1 MNLIDIGA
9 NLTHDAFAADRE
21 AVLARAKASGVTGMV
36 VTGSSLACSRA
47 ALALAQAHPDLLRC
61 TAGVHPHHAADEKPC
76 SLAELATLWAAPEV
90 VAVGETGL
98 DFFRDFSPRS
108 EQERVFEWH
117 LEQAGRTG
125 LPLFLHER
133 DAHARFLP
141 MIRACRDLLSDAV
154 VHCFTGDRTALYAY
168 LDLGLYI
175 GITGWI
181 CDERRGAHLLEL
193 VRDIPAE
200 RLLIETDCPYLLP
213 RDLRPR
219 PRDGRNEP
227 AFLSHVLA
235 AVARARGDEP
245 ALLGQQTTTNARQFF
260 RWPAENGAS
269 GPERPAAN
277 RFIAQAGVVAGRTH
291 SIEP

>member
-1 MNLIDIGA
+1 MGLIDIGA
-9 NLTHDAFAADRE
+9 NLTHDSFAADCG
-21 AVLARAKASGVTGMV
+21 AVLARAEAAGVTGMV

-47 ALALAQAHPDLLRC
+47 ALVLAQAHPHALRS
-61 TAGVHPHHAADEKPC
+61 TAGVHPHHAAHQAP
-76 SLAELATLWAAPEV
+76 SALAELATLWDAPEV
-90 VAVGETGL
+90 VAIGETGL

-117 LEQAGRTG
+117 LEQAAYTG

-141 MIRACRDLLSDAV
+141 MIRTCRDLLSDAV
-154 VHCFTGDRTALYAY
+154 VHCFTGDRAALYAY
-168 LDLGLYI
+168 LDLGMYV

-200 RLLIETDCPYLLP
+200 HLLIETDSPYLLP

-227 AFLSHVLA
+227 AFLPHVLA
-235 AVARARGDEP
+235 AVARARGDDP
-245 ALLGQQTTTNARQFF
+245 ALLTQQTTTNARRFF
-260 RWPAENGAS
+260 RWPAEND
-269 GPERPAAN
+269 AA
-277 RFIAQAGVVAGRTH
+277 VAAVLSSQSR
-291 SIEP
+291 

>member
-1 MNLIDIGA
+1 MGLIDIGA
-9 NLTHDAFAADRE
+9 NLTHDSFAADCG
-21 AVLARAKASGVTGMV
+21 AVLARAEAAGVTGLV

-47 ALALAQAHPDLLRC
+47 ALALAQTHPHALRC
-61 TAGVHPHHAADEKPC
+61 TAGVHPHHAAHQAP
-76 SLAELATLWAAPEV
+76 SALAELATLWDAPEV

-98 DFFRDFSPRS
+98 DFFRDLSPRDA
-108 EQERVFEWH
+108 QERVLEWH
-117 LEQAGRTG
+117 LEQAARTG

-141 MIRACRDLLSDAV
+141 MIRTCRDLLSDAV
-154 VHCFTGDRTALYAY
+154 VHCFTGDRAALYAY
-168 LDLGLYI
+168 LDLGMYV

-200 RLLIETDCPYLLP
+200 RLLIETDSPYLLP

-227 AFLSHVLA
+227 AFLPHVLA
-235 AVARARGDEP
+235 AVARARGDDP
-245 ALLGQQTTTNARQFF
+245 ALLGQQTTTNARRFF
-260 RWPAENGAS
+260 RWPAEND
-269 GPERPAAN
+269 AALAEVLSCQS
-277 RFIAQAGVVAGRTH
+277 R
-291 SIEP
+291 

>member
-1 MNLIDIGA
+1 MMTLIDIGA
-9 NLTHDAFAADRE
+9 NLTHDSFAADRG
-21 AVLARAKASGVTGMV
+21 AVLARAEAAGVAGMV
-36 VTGSSLACSRA
+36 VTGSSLPCSRA
-47 ALALAQAHPDLLRC
+47 ALALVQAHPEALRC
-61 TAGVHPHHAADEKPC
+61 TAGVHPHHAAHQP
-76 SLAELATLWAAPEV
+76 SSALTELAALWEAPEV

-117 LEQAGRTG
+117 LEQAARTG

-141 MIRACRDLLSDAV
+141 MIRACRDLLGDAV
-154 VHCFTGDRTALYAY
+154 VHCFTGDRAALYAY

-181 CDERRGAHLLEL
+181 CDARRGAHLLEL
-193 VRDIPAE
+193 VGDIPAE
-200 RLLIETDCPYLLP
+200 RLMIETDSPYLLP

-227 AFLSHVLA
+227 AFLPHVLA
-235 AVARARGDEP
+235 AVARARGDDP
-245 ALLGQQTTTNARQFF
+245 ALLAQQTSANARRFF
-260 RWPAENGAS
+260 RWPAENDAAVA
-269 GPERPAAN
+269 ERPAAESLSCP
-277 RFIAQAGVVAGRTH
+277 GR
-291 SIEP
+291 

>member
-1 MNLIDIGA
+1 MGLIDIGA
-9 NLTHDAFAADRE
+9 NLTHDSFAADCG
-21 AVLARAKASGVTGMV
+21 AVLARAAAAGVTGLV

-47 ALALAQAHPDLLRC
+47 ALALTQAHPRMLRC
-61 TAGVHPHHAADEKPC
+61 TAGVHPHHAAHQAP
-76 SLAELATLWAAPEV
+76 SALTELTTLWDAPEV

-117 LEQAGRTG
+117 LEQAARHR

-133 DAHARFLP
+133 EAHARFLP
-141 MIRACRDLLSDAV
+141 MIRAARDALTDAV

-168 LDLGLYI
+168 LDLDLYI

-181 CDERRGAHLLEL
+181 CDERRGRHLQDL
-193 VRDIPAE
+193 VRDIPSE
-200 RLLIETDCPYLLP
+200 RLMIETDCPYLLP

-227 AFLSHVLA
+227 AFLPHVLT
-235 AVARARGDEP
+235 AVACARGEDSA
-245 ALLGQQTTTNARQFF
+245 ALAEQTTANARRFF
-260 RWPAENGAS
+260 RWPADARGVAHPVCAS
-269 GPERPAAN
+269 S
-277 RFIAQAGVVAGRTH
+277 IA
-291 SIEP
+291 

>member
-1 MNLIDIGA
+1 MALIDVGA
-9 NLTHDAFAADRE
+9 NLTHDSFATDFG
-21 AVLARAKASGVTGMV
+21 AVLARAEAAGVTGLV
-36 VTGSSLACSRA
+36 VTGSSLDCSRA
-47 ALALAQAHPDLLRC
+47 ALALAQAHPEILRC
-61 TAGVHPHHAADEKPC
+61 TAGVHPHHAAHQAPPA
-76 SLAELATLWAAPEV
+76 LAELATLWDAPEV

-108 EQERVFEWH
+108 EQERMFEWH
-117 LEQAGRTG
+117 LEQAARTG

-133 DAHARFLP
+133 DAHTRFLP
-141 MIRACRDLLSDAV
+141 MIRACRDLLCDAV
-154 VHCFTGDRTALYAY
+154 VHCFTGDRAALYAY

-200 RLLIETDCPYLLP
+200 RLLIETDSPYLLP

-227 AFLSHVLA
+227 AFLPHVLA
-235 AVARARGDEP
+235 AVARARNDDP
-245 ALLGQQTTTNARQFF
+245 ALLAQQTTANARRFF
-260 RWPAENGAS
+260 RWRAENDAAVA
-269 GPERPAAN
+269 ERS
-277 RFIAQAGVVAGRTH
+277 VAE
-291 SIEP
+291 SLS

>member
-1 MNLIDIGA
+1 MGLIDIGA
-9 NLTHDAFAADRE
+9 NLTHDSFAADCE
-21 AVLARAKASGVTGMV
+21 AVLARAEAAGVTGLV

-47 ALALAQAHPDLLRC
+47 ALALAQAHPHALRC
-61 TAGVHPHHAADEKPC
+61 TAGVHPHHAAHQAP
-76 SLAELATLWAAPEV
+76 SALAELATLWDAPEV
-90 VAVGETGL
+90 VAIGETGL

-117 LEQAGRTG
+117 LEQAARTG

-181 CDERRGAHLLEL
+181 CDERRGAHLQEL

-200 RLLIETDCPYLLP
+200 RLLIETDSPYLLP

-227 AFLSHVLA
+227 AYLPHVLA
-235 AVARARGDEP
+235 AVARARGDDS
-245 ALLGQQTTTNARQFF
+245 ALLAQQTTTNARRFF
-260 RWPAENGAS
+260 RWSGEADAAVAECS
-269 GPERPAAN
+269 
-277 RFIAQAGVVAGRTH
+277 AGEPLSCPGR
-291 SIEP
+291 